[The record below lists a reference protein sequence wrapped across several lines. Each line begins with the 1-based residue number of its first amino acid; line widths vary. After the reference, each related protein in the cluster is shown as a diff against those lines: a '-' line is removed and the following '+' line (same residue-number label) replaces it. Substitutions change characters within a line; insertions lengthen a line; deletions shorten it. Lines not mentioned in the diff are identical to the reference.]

1 VRPDFVEILTVH
13 SAKGRQWDLVAIAGL
28 QEGTWP
34 NLKQR
39 STLLGAERLVERD
52 RNPDIPRDQLD
63 VIAANGLMQDEQR
76 LFHVGLTRATQTLL
90 ITAVQREDEEPSQF
104 FEAIEVM
111 LHEDEEESRAVTE
124 VPRPITV
131 PALVAELRAQLHG
144 ENAQTAAQLL
154 KSMSNN
160 GIVLA
165 HPDSWIGAVALST
178 DLPVIDSDKEVIVS
192 PSGAESFIEC
202 GVKWFLQNSGGTDGD
217 STAQILGSAIHAFA
231 AKMVEQ
237 PGTSKSELIASLE
250 SSWKL
255 IDPNSGWV
263 SASNLETAVTML
275 EKFVDYH
282 KQTPRE
288 VKGAEIRFDV
298 KLGRARII
306 GTVDRLEVEADGSLF
321 IIDFKTGNTAITKEE
336 AKKNLQLASYQL
348 GIAEGG
354 FSDGVTSAGAELV
367 YLGTDSAGAAIR
379 EQRSINLEEVKEKIE
394 SIGEGMAAATFFA
407 TVNKRCKGCSVR
419 KSCPVQSDGRAV
431 NEK

>member
-1 VRPDFVEILTVH
+1 
-13 SAKGRQWDLVAIAGL
+13 
-28 QEGTWP
+28 
-34 NLKQR
+34 
-39 STLLGAERLVERD
+39 
-52 RNPDIPRDQLD
+52 
-63 VIAANGLMQDEQR
+63 MQDEQR
-76 LFHVGLTRATQTLL
+76 LFHVGLTRATQSLL

-111 LHEDEEESRAVTE
+111 LTDDDEESRAVTE
-124 VPRPITV
+124 VPRPITTS
-131 PALVAELRAQLHG
+131 ALVAELRAQLHG
-144 ENAQTAAQLL
+144 QNSQTAAQLL
-154 KSMSNN
+154 KSMSNS
-160 GIVLA
+160 GIDLA

-192 PSGAESFIEC
+192 PSGAESFVEC
-202 GVKWFLQNSGGTDGD
+202 GVKWFLQNNGGTDGD

-237 PGTSKSELIASLE
+237 PGTSKNELIASLE

-275 EKFVDYH
+275 EKFVEYH

-288 VKGAEIRFDV
+288 IKGAELRFDV

-321 IIDFKTGNTAITKEE
+321 IIDFKTGNTAITKED

-354 FSDGVTSAGAELV
+354 FSDGATSAGAELV
-367 YLGTDSAGAAIR
+367 YLGTDSAAAAIR

-407 TVNKRCKGCSVR
+407 TINKRCKGCSVR